1 MKNKNGFVFIET
13 MVTVVILVT
22 ALLSLYTLFTNVL
35 VREKRR
41 IYYDDPIYTYRANY
55 LSIIFEKVLRVNSS
69 SVDDPS
75 VYIKVSDLLTT
86 YDDQGQKIEYNLKG
100 ISCDNDL
107 FLGTPKDGGTTQD
120 NNEAAAKKA
129 ACVQFFSDNNIYR
142 IYVSRYD
149 LSYIKNCQGS
159 QRNTSLCLDYNNLS
173 SQAKGYFKQLH
184 YIPDVDGYYIIFEF
198 NESGNGT
205 SCTKD
210 NCMHQFAS
218 VKYGG
223 INDITN
229 YND

>member
-107 FLGTPKDGGTTQD
+107 FLGTPKDCQR
-120 NNEAAAKKA
+120 
-129 ACVQFFSDNNIYR
+129 FFYEQRLYR

-149 LSYIKNCQGS
+149 LIYIKNCQGS